1 MLNLTSSLFGLFLTT
16 LSIIG
21 YGNYIYNQKKNNDL
35 FFIIIVGY
43 LIVGSIVLFLHFFL
57 PINNLISW
65 LIISIGIILLFYSK
79 FDILNKKFLLSL
91 LILIIINFIL
101 LGFAEHPIDA
111 NMYHHAYVSY
121 LKSEKIIYSIANIE
135 YRFGHISLLQYVQS
149 AFVNNLIIPLNL
161 SSLNIIF
168 FTFFLL
174 FCYEIIFAKEQ
185 NKFVF
190 LLVLF
195 LSCFVM
201 IKMGRYREYGNDL
214 IPFLVGC
221 YFLIKI
227 FNEKLLLKNIS
238 KVNLFSFLPIF
249 SSFMISHKVTY
260 FLTSLIFFSLIS
272 KKNILLALKQK
283 YLIIFF
289 ILFTSLWLLKSFF
302 ETSCL
307 IYPVLETCFKNT
319 GWYLKGAADPKN
331 AMWLSE
337 VWAKGFIDH
346 PEWQGLNLDNYI
358 QNFNWI
364 STWLNNHF
372 IKILEKLSPLILIML
387 LSLFYIL
394 KHQKNFYDKIN
405 LKRTF
410 INQLYFI
417 LVLISI
423 GLLVWF
429 IKSPLFRYGAFYI
442 VSFLCILFL
451 IITSKMINNLNFKKL
466 KNLRYIFIVS
476 ILFFLAKNI
485 NRQINSETDFFPLT
499 KPSINNYNILYE
511 NPKILSPMNLGVC
524 YYTDYICSHEVPD
537 NLKIINKKNY
547 FEFK

>member
-260 FLTSLIFFSLIS
+260 FLTSLIFF
-272 KKNILLALKQK
+272 
-283 YLIIFF
+283 
-289 ILFTSLWLLKSFF
+289 
-302 ETSCL
+302 
-307 IYPVLETCFKNT
+307 
-319 GWYLKGAADPKN
+319 
-331 AMWLSE
+331 
-337 VWAKGFIDH
+337 
-346 PEWQGLNLDNYI
+346 
-358 QNFNWI
+358 
-364 STWLNNHF
+364 
-372 IKILEKLSPLILIML
+372 
-387 LSLFYIL
+387 
-394 KHQKNFYDKIN
+394 
-405 LKRTF
+405 
-410 INQLYFI
+410 
-417 LVLISI
+417 
-423 GLLVWF
+423 
-429 IKSPLFRYGAFYI
+429 
-442 VSFLCILFL
+442 
-451 IITSKMINNLNFKKL
+451 
-466 KNLRYIFIVS
+466 
-476 ILFFLAKNI
+476 
-485 NRQINSETDFFPLT
+485 
-499 KPSINNYNILYE
+499 
-511 NPKILSPMNLGVC
+511 
-524 YYTDYICSHEVPD
+524 
-537 NLKIINKKNY
+537 
-547 FEFK
+547 